1 MAACWWSRRSLRRPT
16 SPAAKVT
23 DLLMAAVGGRERT
36 EQEWRTLL
44 ANGGFQLTKIRP
56 GHSGS
61 TLEAVPR

>member
-1 MAACWWSRRSLRRPT
+1 LRRPT